1 MRDDLLFNKNLS
13 ANVSIT
19 SNQLTNNRLFDSM
32 SLFINFDNGIINFN
46 NTNLISNK
54 IGTLELF
61 ESYLQS
67 VDNETI
73 FTGKFNFIIKD
84 KQKFFRT
91 FQIPKK
97 QRKELKNIYFTVE
110 YNVFKNKL
118 KILNFK
124 LNNPKDKITENVR
137 RILEEINYD
146 DKGGIDNWI
155 DLKNMTNKIITSYFG

>member
-1 MRDDLLFNKNLS
+1 M
-13 ANVSIT
+13 
-19 SNQLTNNRLFDSM
+19 
-32 SLFINFDNGIINFN
+32 II
-46 NTNLISNK
+46 
-54 IGTLELF
+54 
-61 ESYLQS
+61 
-67 VDNETI
+67 TI
-73 FTGKFNFIIKD
+73 FFYTQFHM
-84 KQKFFRT
+84 
-91 FQIPKK
+91 KK